1 VGDCKRLHSELP
13 THYSP
18 LIDFTVCVRVSM
30 LLVIDN
36 YDSFTYNLV
45 QYLGEL
51 GADVLVRRND
61 AVTVEQVGEIAPD
74 GIVLSPGPCAPAQAG
89 VTVDVIRAWGA
100 TTPILGVCLGHQAIG
115 EAYGG
120 RVVRAARAVHGKTS
134 RITHD
139 GSDLFAGLP
148 SPLQVGRYHSLTVER
163 ATLPDSLRVVATAEN
178 DPSEIHALRHAMHPV
193 WGVQFHPESVLTP
206 DGKQLLRN
214 FLDLVAQ

>member
-1 VGDCKRLHSELP
+1 
-13 THYSP
+13 
-18 LIDFTVCVRVSM
+18 
-30 LLVIDN
+30 
-36 YDSFTYNLV
+36 
-45 QYLGEL
+45 
-51 GADVLVRRND
+51 VRRND
-61 AVTVEQVGEIAPD
+61 AVTVEEVGELAPA

-120 RVVRAARAVHGKTS
+120 RVVRAARVVHGKTS
-134 RITHD
+134 QIAHD

-178 DPSEIHALRHAMHPV
+178 DPSEIHALRHVTHPV

-206 DGKQLLRN
+206 HGKQLLRN
-214 FLDLVAQ
+214 FLDLVAN